1 MSVVSIVIKID
12 ILDICNNVSVFR
24 RIKMKE
30 LKKPFL
36 VPLSVLFDQYS
47 VRATIGLK
55 LWPVMHTFRLVKK
68 RIFMCVEVYVSLKR
82 LLRYQDTKTNVG
94 SIDTSAFRS
103 FSNGSNPEQ
112 GQTIHRLQTKLF
124 HLLLS
129 GLCFDVVT

>member
-1 MSVVSIVIKID
+1 MSVVSILIKID
-12 ILDICNNVSVFR
+12 VLDICNNISVCR

-36 VPLSVLFDQYS
+36 VPSPVLF

-55 LWPVMHTFRLVKK
+55 LWPVMHTFRLAKK
-68 RIFMCVEVYVSLKR
+68 RIFMCVEVYGSLKS
-82 LLRYQDTKTNVG
+82 LLRYQDRKTNVG

-112 GQTIHRLQTKLF
+112 GQTIHRLQIKLF

>member
-1 MSVVSIVIKID
+1 MSVVSILIKID
-12 ILDICNNVSVFR
+12 VLDICNNVSVFR

-30 LKKPFL
+30 LKKPFWFL
-36 VPLSVLFDQYS
+36 YQCCL

-55 LWPVMHTFRLVKK
+55 LWPVMHTFRLTKK
-68 RIFMCVEVYVSLKR
+68 IIFMCVEVYGSLKS
-82 LLRYQDTKTNVG
+82 LLRYQDRKTNVG

-112 GQTIHRLQTKLF
+112 GQTIHRLQIKLF

>member
-1 MSVVSIVIKID
+1 MSVVSILIKID
-12 ILDICNNVSVFR
+12 VLDIRNNVSVFR

-30 LKKPFL
+30 LKKTFFWFL
-36 VPLSVLFDQYS
+36 YQCCL

-55 LWPVMHTFRLVKK
+55 LWPVMHTFRLTKK
-68 RIFMCVEVYVSLKR
+68 KIFMCVEVYGSLKS
-82 LLRYQDTKTNVG
+82 LLRYQDRKTNVG

-112 GQTIHRLQTKLF
+112 GQTIHRLQIKLF